1 MKGFHKIL
9 AVKINP
15 SVLRTPPLYFA
26 MQNTEEEVVS
36 NIREKPKKQWFE
48 ERG

>member
-1 MKGFHKIL
+1 
-9 AVKINP
+9 
-15 SVLRTPPLYFA
+15 

-36 NIREKPKKQWFE
+36 NIRERPKKQWFE